1 MSASSTCTDDPIRC
15 RTTGVA
21 HRAAS
26 LCHRA
31 PTDGSTSLLNRYCT
45 FGRML
50 TAETP
55 LSTVVVVTAPPSD
68 GVRSV
73 VLRSGVYADSV
84 RLMQV
89 SRDVGATEGVSAVL
103 VAMATPLN
111 LELAANMGLAPDEDA
126 SPEQLLVAIR
136 ATDDDALAAATAAV
150 DVALAARE
158 RSTAAAATVPLR
170 TIGAGLAELAAG
182 AEALAIV
189 SVPGQYAVAEA
200 ADAVAARRSVLVF
213 SDGVPVE
220 HEVLLK
226 RTAHDAGVLV
236 MGPDCGTAIVSGVA
250 LGFANV
256 VRPGPVG
263 LVAASGTG
271 AQQVSCLLDAAGVGV
286 SHVLGVGGR
295 DLSAA
300 VGGLATLDALAALD
314 ADPAT
319 ERVLLVSKP
328 PAASVAEAVD
338 AAAQQLSVPVR
349 SAVLSPETP
358 DLTAAV
364 EGLLRDMG
372 YDVPVWP
379 SRPGPA
385 VSAVPGATLKGLYS
399 GGTLADEAMLLAA
412 PTLGDIRSNTP
423 LRPEL
428 ALGDDLFAPGH
439 VVIDFG
445 DDALTVGRAHPMIDP
460 TLRLEAIAA
469 VASGDEPAVPVLDVV
484 LGYGADPDPAA
495 ALEPALTAAREAAE
509 FPLPVVVALIG
520 TEADPQGWSRQADAL
535 QAAGAAVFSSN
546 AQATRYA
553 LHLLD
558 TDLLGASS

>member
-1 MSASSTCTDDPIRC
+1 V
-15 RTTGVA
+15 G
-21 HRAAS
+21 
-26 LCHRA
+26 
-31 PTDGSTSLLNRYCT
+31 
-45 FGRML
+45 
-50 TAETP
+50 
-55 LSTVVVVTAPPSD
+55 TVVRVIVSAPPSAPS

-89 SRDVGATEGVSAVL
+89 SRDVAVRDGVTAVL

-111 LELAANMGLAPDEDA
+111 LELAQNMGLAPEEDT
-126 SPEQLLVAIR
+126 SPEQLLIAIR
-136 ATDDDALAAATAAV
+136 AEDDDALAGALSAV
-150 DVALAARE
+150 DAALAARE
-158 RSTAAAATVPLR
+158 RSSGTATAVPQR
-170 TIGAGLAELAAG
+170 TIGAGLAELPADG
-182 AEALAIV
+182 PALAIV

-200 ADAVAARRSVLVF
+200 ADAIAAGRSVLVF

-220 HEVLLK
+220 QEVALK
-226 RTAHDAGVLV
+226 RAAHDAGVLV

-271 AQQVSCLLDAAGVGV
+271 AQQVSCLLDMAGVGV

-295 DLSAA
+295 DLSEA

-328 PAASVAEAVD
+328 PAPSVAVAVSD
-338 AAAQQLSVPVR
+338 AAARLSMPVR

-364 EGLLRDMG
+364 EGLLTDMG
-372 YDVPVWP
+372 LDVPVWP

-385 VSAVPGATLKGLYS
+385 ESALPGAVLKGLYS

-412 PTLGDIRSNTP
+412 PVLGDIRSNTP
-423 LRPEL
+423 LKPEL
-428 ALGDDLFAPGH
+428 DLGTDLTAPGH

-460 TLRLEAIAA
+460 TLRLEAISNLAA
-469 VASGDEPAVPVLDVV
+469 RREPAVLLLDVV
-484 LGYGADPDPAA
+484 LGYGADPDPAYS
-495 ALEPALTAAREAAE
+495 LVPALTAARRPAT
-509 FPLPVVVALIG
+509 LPVVIALIG

-535 QAAGAAVFSSN
+535 AAAGAAVFASN
-546 AQATRYA
+546 AAATRYA
-553 LHLLD
+553 L
-558 TDLLGASS
+558 DLLGASA

>member
-1 MSASSTCTDDPIRC
+1 MSVSQQS
-15 RTTGVA
+15 
-21 HRAAS
+21 
-26 LCHRA
+26 
-31 PTDGSTSLLNRYCT
+31 
-45 FGRML
+45 
-50 TAETP
+50 AE
-55 LSTVVVVTAPPSD
+55 

-89 SRDVGATEGVSAVL
+89 SREVGAQDGVRAVL

-111 LELAANMGLAPDEDA
+111 LELAAGMGLAPDEDA

-136 ATDDDALAAATAAV
+136 ATDDDALAAASAAV
-150 DVALAARE
+150 HTALAARE
-158 RSTAAAATVPLR
+158 RSTATAATVPLR
-170 TIGAGLAELAAG
+170 TVGAGLAELPVDV
-182 AEALAIV
+182 EALAIV
-189 SVPGQYAVAEA
+189 GGPGQYGLPEG
-200 ADAVAARRSVLVF
+200 ADAIAAGRSVLVF

-220 HEVLLK
+220 HEGLLK
-226 RTAHDAGVLV
+226 RAAHDAGVLV

-271 AQQVSCLLDAAGVGV
+271 AQQISSLLDMAGVGV

-295 DLSAA
+295 DLSEA
-300 VGGLATLDALAALD
+300 GGGVATLDALRALD

-328 PAASVAEAVD
+328 PAPSVQASVE
-338 AAAQQLSVPVR
+338 AAAAELSVPVR
-349 SAVLSPETP
+349 SAVLAGETP

-364 EGLLRDMG
+364 EELLRDMG
-372 YDVPVWP
+372 LDVPTWP

-412 PTLGDIRSNTP
+412 PALGDIRSNTP

-445 DDALTVGRAHPMIDP
+445 DDALTVGRAHPMTAP
-460 TLRLEAIAA
+460 PRRLEPIAA
-469 VASGDEPAVPVLDVV
+469 VASGDEPAVLLLDVV

-520 TEADPQGWSRQADAL
+520 PETAPQGWSRQADAL
-535 QAAGAAVFSSN
+535 AAAGAAVFASN
-546 AQATRYA
+546 AAATRYA
-553 LHLLD
+553 L
-558 TDLLGASS
+558 DLLGVSS

>member
-1 MSASSTCTDDPIRC
+1 MSAT
-15 RTTGVA
+15 
-21 HRAAS
+21 
-26 LCHRA
+26 
-31 PTDGSTSLLNRYCT
+31 
-45 FGRML
+45 
-50 TAETP
+50 
-55 LSTVVVVTAPPSD
+55 PPSAAPSAP

-73 VLRSGVYADSV
+73 SLRSGVYADSV

-89 SRDVGATEGVSAVL
+89 SREISALDGVTAVL

-111 LELAANMGLAPDEDA
+111 LELAANMGLAPDGDS
-126 SPEQLLVAIR
+126 SPEQLLIAVR
-136 ATDDDALAAATAAV
+136 AESDDALAAAAAAV
-150 DVALAARE
+150 DAALAARE
-158 RSTAAAATVPLR
+158 RSTGTAAAVPQR
-170 TIGAGLAELAAG
+170 TIGAGLDELTPDDP
-182 AEALAIV
+182 ALAII

-200 ADAVAARRSVLVF
+200 ADAIAAGRSVLVF

-220 HEVLLK
+220 HEVALK
-226 RTAHDAGVLV
+226 QAAHAAGVLV

-256 VRPGPVG
+256 VRSGPVG

-271 AQQVSCLLDAAGVGV
+271 AQQVSCLLDMAGVGV

-295 DLSAA
+295 DLSEA

-314 ADPAT
+314 ADPGT

-328 PAASVAEAVD
+328 PAPSVAAAME
-338 AAAQQLSVPVR
+338 AAAADLSVPVR

-364 EGLLRDMG
+364 ETLLTDMG
-372 YDVPVWP
+372 LDVPTWP

-385 VSAVPGATLKGLYS
+385 VAAVPGAALKGFYS

-412 PTLGDIRSNTP
+412 PALGDIRSNTP
-423 LRPEL
+423 LRPDL
-428 ALGDDLFAPGH
+428 DLGTDLSATGH

-460 TLRLEAIAA
+460 TLRLEAISNLAA
-469 VASGDEPAVPVLDVV
+469 RREPAVLLLDVV
-484 LGYGADPDPAA
+484 LGYGADPDPAQS
-495 ALEPALTAAREAAE
+495 LVPALAAARRHVE
-509 FPLPVVVALIG
+509 LPVVVALIG

-535 QAAGAAVFSSN
+535 AAAGAAVFASN
-546 AQATRYA
+546 AAATRYA
-553 LHLLD
+553 L
-558 TDLLGASS
+558 DLLGGAA